1 MKCPKC
7 NGEMSLID
15 FCENLRHYVCEN
27 CMYDEIFEELKGD
40 DGND

>member
-15 FCENLRHYVCEN
+15 FCESLREYVCEDGL
-27 CMYDEIFEELKGD
+27 YDEIFEELKDGD
-40 DGND
+40 VE